1 MTLLYS
7 LNNSRPAPLPFRIR
21 LPGGATRTDPTS
33 FTDDEITAAGY
44 TGPYS
49 EPPYDPATEQLQWA
63 DGAYSVV
70 PLPPPPPQ
78 PDWPRFKLAAF
89 TSADIKASLATALG
103 TDTTA
108 ATALAA
114 TLLRAE
120 QGDVTDFAVT
130 WAAVMQAAP
139 LAPEVLTE
147 LVSLAQECEL
157 PEVFVASFQAS

>member
-7 LNNSRPAPLPFRIR
+7 LNNTRPAPLPFRIR
-21 LPGGATRTDPTS
+21 LPGGATRTDPTT

-44 TGPYS
+44 AGPYS
-49 EPPYDPATEQLQWA
+49 EPPYDPAAEQLQWA

-78 PDWPRFKLAAF
+78 PDWTRFKAHVLTNPDINAA
-89 TSADIKASLATALG
+89 LATAL
-103 TDTTA
+103 TTVPAA
-108 ATALAA
+108 ATALAP

-120 QGDVTDFAVT
+120 QGDVTDFTAA

-147 LVSLAQECEL
+147 LVDLARECEL